1 MYDGQ
6 GRKMKTHLVGKN
18 MEKKEMKKIIPI
30 LIGVLLITSLAPIIS
45 SDTTNITGT
54 FDPST
59 TLSASLNDST
69 FAWGSIS
76 TDETK
81 SQFGNLSNDGDVN
94 IDVTIQHTANASD
107 LSLSPTSAPG
117 QDEYNLTYSLNGF
130 TDESGWDEKY
140 VRYAATSLETNVPAA
155 GESSNYTAFAVNI
168 TMGPSF
174 SENWGEQ
181 SITIQLAYTEHT

>member
-1 MYDGQ
+1 
-6 GRKMKTHLVGKN
+6 
-18 MEKKEMKKIIPI
+18 MKKILCA
-30 LIGVLLITSLAPIIS
+30 LIGIIMIS
-45 SDTTNITGT
+45 SIMPTVLGATTNITGT

-59 TLSASLNDST
+59 TLSASLNEST

-76 TDETK
+76 ADETK
-81 SQFGNLSNDGDVN
+81 SRFGNLTNDGDVN

-107 LSLSPTSAPG
+107 LALSPTSAPG

-140 VRYAATSLETNVPAA
+140 IRYAATSLETNVPAA
-155 GESSNYTAFAVNI
+155 GQASNYTAFAINI

-174 SENWGEQ
+174 SEDFGEQ